1 MRIVIVVNDV
11 GVRQQIRESLEEENG
26 WNIIA
31 EADDG
36 VSGFETV
43 RRERPEL
50 VITELQMPGMDGL
63 TMLRRLREE
72 DNISRV
78 IVVTSCQDFSCAR
91 EAIILGVDYYLL
103 KPFRN
108 EELLYAIALLE
119 QRADNW
125 EKGLYSLDRVIRAAL
140 SGHVDQRE
148 FIKRLLWR
156 QYGYR
161 MDEPVGIFIVRLGRY
176 YDTYQQTVCESLKS
190 TGENSR
196 LFKICALDVPKHRMV
211 LAVLFSMKSQE
222 KVKDYL
228 KKTIAPML
236 ALRTRRRAAMGL
248 NFCANLKECQKS
260 NLELYEKLDY
270 VLIRGMD
277 TLICYDELPPPQEE
291 QFPYSLDFTN
301 RAKQAIAAGD
311 RKSLLKCIREF
322 EKVAQQKCKSPE
334 TIKEAYLRYG
344 YAFLHLAKEC
354 GNIREEVSA
363 RGLIKA
369 AMTAVTWEEM
379 EEGIWSCF
387 GTILESSVEKE
398 KKTTTLL
405 VKRAEGMIKEY
416 YHQGITLEE
425 IARELSVSEEY
436 LSSQIKIETGKNFTE
451 IIRALRIGKI
461 KSLLLLSDMSIN
473 QIATEV
479 GFSNAKYMSRVF
491 RAETGMSPSE
501 YRKINI

>member
-50 VITELQMPGMDGL
+50 VITELQMPGIDGL

-211 LAVLFSMKSQE
+211 LAVLFSMKS
-222 KVKDYL
+222 
-228 KKTIAPML
+228 
-236 ALRTRRRAAMGL
+236 
-248 NFCANLKECQKS
+248 
-260 NLELYEKLDY
+260 
-270 VLIRGMD
+270 
-277 TLICYDELPPPQEE
+277 
-291 QFPYSLDFTN
+291 
-301 RAKQAIAAGD
+301 
-311 RKSLLKCIREF
+311 
-322 EKVAQQKCKSPE
+322 
-334 TIKEAYLRYG
+334 
-344 YAFLHLAKEC
+344 
-354 GNIREEVSA
+354 
-363 RGLIKA
+363 
-369 AMTAVTWEEM
+369 
-379 EEGIWSCF
+379 
-387 GTILESSVEKE
+387 
-398 KKTTTLL
+398 
-405 VKRAEGMIKEY
+405 
-416 YHQGITLEE
+416 
-425 IARELSVSEEY
+425 
-436 LSSQIKIETGKNFTE
+436 
-451 IIRALRIGKI
+451 
-461 KSLLLLSDMSIN
+461 
-473 QIATEV
+473 
-479 GFSNAKYMSRVF
+479 
-491 RAETGMSPSE
+491 
-501 YRKINI
+501 

>member
-1 MRIVIVVNDV
+1 
-11 GVRQQIRESLEEENG
+11 
-26 WNIIA
+26 
-31 EADDG
+31 
-36 VSGFETV
+36 
-43 RRERPEL
+43 
-50 VITELQMPGMDGL
+50 MPGMDGL

-291 QFPYSLDFTN
+291 
-301 RAKQAIAAGD
+301 
-311 RKSLLKCIREF
+311 
-322 EKVAQQKCKSPE
+322 
-334 TIKEAYLRYG
+334 
-344 YAFLHLAKEC
+344 
-354 GNIREEVSA
+354 
-363 RGLIKA
+363 
-369 AMTAVTWEEM
+369 
-379 EEGIWSCF
+379 
-387 GTILESSVEKE
+387 
-398 KKTTTLL
+398 
-405 VKRAEGMIKEY
+405 
-416 YHQGITLEE
+416 
-425 IARELSVSEEY
+425 
-436 LSSQIKIETGKNFTE
+436 
-451 IIRALRIGKI
+451 
-461 KSLLLLSDMSIN
+461 
-473 QIATEV
+473 
-479 GFSNAKYMSRVF
+479 
-491 RAETGMSPSE
+491 
-501 YRKINI
+501 

>member
-1 MRIVIVVNDV
+1 MRIVIVANDV
-11 GVRQQIRESLEEENG
+11 GVRQQIRESLGEENG
-26 WNIIA
+26 WEIIA
-31 EADDG
+31 EADNG
-36 VSGFETV
+36 VSGFETI

-50 VITELQMPGMDGL
+50 VITELQMPDMDGL

-78 IVVTSCQDFSCAR
+78 IVVTSCRDFSCAR

-108 EELLYAIALLE
+108 DELLYALALLE
-119 QRADNW
+119 QRVDNW
-125 EKGLYSLDRVIRAAL
+125 GKSLYSLDRVIRAAL

-156 QYGYR
+156 RYGYK
-161 MDEPVGIFIVRLGRY
+161 MDESVGIFIVRLGRY
-176 YDTYQQTVCESLKS
+176 YDTYQQTVCESLKN
-190 TGENSR
+190 TGKNSR
-196 LFKICALDVPKHRMV
+196 LFKICALDVPKYRLV
-211 LAVLFSMKSQE
+211 LAVLFSMRSRE

-236 ALRTRRRAAMGL
+236 AIRTRRRAAMGL

-260 NLELYEKLDY
+260 SLELYEKLDY

-277 TLICYDELPPPQEE
+277 TLICYDELSPPQEE

-322 EKVAQQKCKSPE
+322 EKVAQQRCKSPE

-354 GNIREEVSA
+354 GSVREEVSA

-369 AMTAVTWEEM
+369 AMNAVTWEEM

-398 KKTTTLL
+398 EKTTTLL

-416 YHQGITLEE
+416 YQQGITLEE
-425 IARELSVSEEY
+425 IARKLSVSEEY
-436 LSSQIKIETGKNFTE
+436 LSSQIKVETGKNFTE
-451 IIRALRIGKI
+451 IMRVLRIGKI
-461 KSLLLLSDMSIN
+461 KSLLLLSEMSIN

-491 RAETGMSPSE
+491 RAETGLSPSE
-501 YRKINI
+501 YRKLNI